1 MMGWQQVR
9 EARRRL
15 SREQGTIFKDWG
27 GRIPIALIY
36 PSSYRVGMS
45 NLGVHAIYAL
55 LNSYPQIVCER
66 FFYGQEVSLES
77 QRPLQDFAV
86 LAFSVSYELD
96 YFNVVQMLGTSGIPL
111 FAAERDER
119 HPLVMGGGPCL
130 TANPQPLAPLFD
142 CFVIGEGEAV
152 LPPMLDVLARGLAG
166 SRQDLLTELAS
177 LAGVYV
183 PGCHQDYVKRCWLP
197 RLDDFDTTTTVA
209 TPDTELGD
217 MWLMEIERGC
227 GRGCRF
233 CLAGYAFRPMRWRSL
248 DRLLAQ
254 AEAGLRYRGRLGL
267 VGAAVLDHP
276 QIEELLA
283 RLRRMGAGLSLSSLR
298 TDALSPAV
306 LGALVEGGAKTV
318 TLAPEAGSH
327 RLRQLVRKGLSED
340 DILRAAD
347 MAAQHRIGQLKLY
360 FMIGLPTE
368 EDEDVQEIARLSR
381 ACQELV
387 RRRRSATKITL
398 NIAPFVPKA
407 GTPFQWLGMAPIDV
421 LNERLY
427 RLRRELKGTEVKAE
441 SVAWSQVQAVLA
453 RGDADLAR
461 LMTGMAQNSL
471 AAWRQAM
478 AEGQVELYAH
488 RRWPVDQRL
497 PWSVLE
503 SAAELERLKA
513 ELLV

>member
-1 MMGWQQVR
+1 MGWQQVR

-15 SREQGTIFKDWG
+15 SREQGAIFKDWG

-96 YFNVVQMLGTSGIPL
+96 YFNVVQMLKTSGIPL

-152 LPPMLDVLARGLAG
+152 LPPMLDVLARSLAG
-166 SRQDLLTELAS
+166 SRQDLLPELAS

-183 PGCHQDYVKRCWLP
+183 PGCPQDYVKRCWLP
-197 RLDDFDTTTTVA
+197 QLDDFDTTTIVA

-254 AEAGLRYRGRLGL
+254 AETGLRYRGRLGL

-340 DILRAAD
+340 DILRAVD

-387 RRRRSATKITL
+387 RRRRSATRITL

-407 GTPFQWLGMAPIDV
+407 GTPFQWLGMASTDV
-421 LNERLY
+421 LSERLS
-427 RLRRELKGTEVKAE
+427 RLRRELKGIEVKAE

-453 RGDADLAR
+453 RGDADLAH
-461 LMTGMAQNSL
+461 LLAGMAQNSL

-513 ELLV
+513 ELII